1 MQDEILQRV
10 QAGIEQSQVT
20 VTIDGNRALIEVE
33 SPIFADLS
41 RVQRQ
46 QAVYQCI
53 ESYIA
58 DGTLHA
64 VTIKAAPPAD

>member
-1 MQDEILQRV
+1 M

-20 VTIDGNRALIEVE
+20 VTIDGNRALIEVA